1 MGSARRGSIP
11 DRLIP
16 GRPWRADS
24 ALEGRFGGP
33 QPLQREGFRAWP
45 PAANG
50 KRRRGRLWAGLPPA
64 GGGKLKR
71 RWEIRLVPRPWRLLP
86 FAFVPVAV
94 LYGLFS
100 DRFHAEGWDA
110 LFGSDAPFTLLFTVA
125 AFSAVTME
133 IVKTLALRRLYLV
146 NAALSLLLLAV
157 VRWLWSFSS

>member
-1 MGSARRGSIP
+1 MAACGQWKKAERQALGRAPARRGREVEKTLGNQACSP
-11 DRLIP
+11 TVAAAALCLRSG
-16 GRPWRADS
+16 GRALRA
-24 ALEGRFGGP
+24 F
-33 QPLQREGFRAWP
+33 F
-45 PAANG
+45 
-50 KRRRGRLWAGLPPA
+50 
-64 GGGKLKR
+64 
-71 RWEIRLVPRPWRLLP
+71 
-86 FAFVPVAV
+86 
-94 LYGLFS
+94 

>member
-1 MGSARRGSIP
+1 M
-11 DRLIP
+11 
-16 GRPWRADS
+16 
-24 ALEGRFGGP
+24 
-33 QPLQREGFRAWP
+33 
-45 PAANG
+45 
-50 KRRRGRLWAGLPPA
+50 
-64 GGGKLKR
+64 KR